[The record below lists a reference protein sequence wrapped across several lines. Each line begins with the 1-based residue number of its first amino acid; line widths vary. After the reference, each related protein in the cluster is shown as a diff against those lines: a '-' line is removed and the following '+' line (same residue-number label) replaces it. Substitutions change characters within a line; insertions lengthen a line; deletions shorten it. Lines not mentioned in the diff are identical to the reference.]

1 MISEASAVS
10 TGRSFEEKAYR
21 SGNLLAIGNR
31 DRERPCGCYG
41 LEGKRRHLVGALVV
55 ILTHWSI
62 FIHKFQPRTS
72 RSCVRRSANA
82 NDLLYKDSSAQVLKF
97 HSGRTGKVTESRDQ
111 RFQRRYAT
119 TLQLLHFLVCC
130 PIRRVQWLTTG
141 LRHK

>member
-21 SGNLLAIGNR
+21 GGNLLAIGNR

-41 LEGKRRHLVGALVV
+41 PEGKRRHLVGALVV
-55 ILTHWSI
+55 ILTHWSV

-82 NDLLYKDSSAQVLKF
+82 NDLLYKDSSAP
-97 HSGRTGKVTESRDQ
+97 S
-111 RFQRRYAT
+111 A
-119 TLQLLHFLVCC
+119 
-130 PIRRVQWLTTG
+130 RVQDELG
-141 LRHK
+141 RSRKAGINGFSGNMPRLSSYFIFSSVALLEERSG